1 MKYLS
6 LIRAVRA
13 TEQMPEP
20 DARKHFEAYKRFI
33 GARRESGHFVC
44 NRLLPHHRVT
54 TTVRVRQSEVLIT
67 DGPYAETKA

>member
-20 DARKHFEAYKRFI
+20 DGRKHFEEYTGFI
-33 GARRESGHFVC
+33 EAHRNSGHFVC
-44 NRLLPHHRVT
+44 NRLLPHHHVASR
-54 TTVRVRQSEVLIT
+54 VRVRQSEVLIT